1 MKTSF
6 NIKQKIENESETSAI
21 ELKRFIKEN
30 EQIEIKRYEKGLNN
44 IQQFDRSVKFDRSF
58 NATYFDNFC
67 VEHIPKEIK
76 KFIEISLIKGSTITT
91 NIYRIQACDSV
102 MCGYFCIGFI
112 DFMLKDK
119 SLTGFTNLFSSNNL
133 KKNDD
138 IILNFF

>member
-30 EQIEIKRYEKGLNN
+30 EQIEIKRYEKGLIN

-67 VEHIPKEIK
+67 VEHILKEI
-76 KFIEISLIKGSTITT
+76 
-91 NIYRIQACDSV
+91 
-102 MCGYFCIGFI
+102 
-112 DFMLKDK
+112 
-119 SLTGFTNLFSSNNL
+119 
-133 KKNDD
+133 
-138 IILNFF
+138 

>member
-30 EQIEIKRYEKGLNN
+30 EQIEIKRYEKGLIN

-67 VEHIPKEIK
+67 VEHIPKEI
-76 KFIEISLIKGSTITT
+76 
-91 NIYRIQACDSV
+91 
-102 MCGYFCIGFI
+102 
-112 DFMLKDK
+112 
-119 SLTGFTNLFSSNNL
+119 
-133 KKNDD
+133 
-138 IILNFF
+138 